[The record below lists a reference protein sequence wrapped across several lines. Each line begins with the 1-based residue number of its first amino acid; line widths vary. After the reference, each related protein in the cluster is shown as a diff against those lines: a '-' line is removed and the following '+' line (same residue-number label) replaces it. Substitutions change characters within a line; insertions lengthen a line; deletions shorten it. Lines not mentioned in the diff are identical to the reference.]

1 MANVAPKPD
10 ALAHVYNEA
19 ALARFHEYLAA
30 AHPNSADERDVAH
43 VRWLTEVLA
52 ASGPPPTDNA
62 WLADVAAR
70 RRASRAALDVYV
82 SAADACSLLDD
93 NVVQRLRSSE
103 ERNFR
108 SARAECLAAWF
119 LAGKLGHRVGP
130 LVGGGRERKQLE
142 FGATTHEGPL
152 VVEVKAS
159 RVDVP
164 KSKHW
169 SGDDFKTLEKDMRD
183 ASDQF
188 GKGTRNLLVLVPQ
201 LRTPVYEDRDQLEK
215 LIGER
220 VMFVPVAT
228 ERGVEVPPPHAG
240 FVPRGRFVRYGKTD
254 KDGNRLPAHTR
265 VSAVMSIECG
275 LVEDGRGGWYAD
287 HRVVVVHN
295 PNADQPIDHATFG
308 SYPQLVRVSDTDM
321 AWTDRTEGSTDA
333 DDE

>member
-1 MANVAPKPD
+1 MSNVAPKPD
-10 ALAHVYNEA
+10 ALAHVYNDA
-19 ALARFHEYLAA
+19 ARERFVEYLAA
-30 AHPNSADERDVAH
+30 ANGSAFDERDVAH

-52 ASGPPPTDNA
+52 ASGPLPSDDRWA
-62 WLADVAAR
+62 ADRILR

-82 SAADACSLLDD
+82 SAADACGLLDS
-93 NVVQRLRSSE
+93 NVVERLRSTE

-108 SARAECLAAWF
+108 SAKAECLVAWF
-119 LAGKLGHRVGP
+119 LAGKLGCKVAP
-130 LVGGGRERKQLE
+130 LAGGGRKGKQVE
-142 FGATTHEGPL
+142 FGATTHEGQL

-164 KSKHW
+164 KSKSW
-169 SGDDFKTLEKDMRD
+169 SGDDFKTLEADMRD

-188 GKGTRNLLVLVPQ
+188 GKSTRNLLVLVPQ

-220 VMFVPVAT
+220 VMHVPIAT
-228 ERGVEVPPPHAG
+228 ERGVKAPPPYPG
-240 FVPRGRFVRYGKTD
+240 FVARGRFVRFGKTD

-275 LVEDGRGGWYAD
+275 LVEKHRGGWEID

-295 PNADQPIDHATFG
+295 PNAEMPIDPTTFG
-308 SYPQLVRVSDTDM
+308 GYAQLVKVSETDM
-321 AWTDRTEGSTDA
+321 AWTDRKEES
-333 DDE
+333 DDDDD